1 MFDDQS
7 SPETG
12 TERWIHRRETFI
24 HTMHNKMSAST
35 TSIGIQRIASSNRS
49 AQLTEERDSNMS
61 EILAGAG
68 DKTFAATGLPERII
82 RVWLALFTAG

>member
-1 MFDDQS
+1 M
-7 SPETG
+7 
-12 TERWIHRRETFI
+12 ERRIHRRETFI
-24 HTMHNKMSAST
+24 RTMHNKMSAST
-35 TSIGIQRIASSNRS
+35 FPLPSASKEIASSNRS

-82 RVWLALFTAG
+82 RV